1 MSLALSVFQTYA
13 PLLLLLAGLVS
24 SGTILQYSDEDKGI
38 AHVLSG
44 EPGSQVHLH
53 SSPLIGN
60 IFPHIMYK

>member
-44 EPGSQVHLH
+44 EPGSQVRVHFSKQENL
-53 SSPLIGN
+53 S
-60 IFPHIMYK
+60 